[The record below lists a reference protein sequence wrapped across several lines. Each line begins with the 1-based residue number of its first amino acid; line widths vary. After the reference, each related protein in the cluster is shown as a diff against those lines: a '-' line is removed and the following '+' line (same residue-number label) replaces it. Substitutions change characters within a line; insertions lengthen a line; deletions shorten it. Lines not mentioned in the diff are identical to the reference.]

1 MCCSAWPARKGKE
14 SSKELFARKT
24 VVATSFVRGTPADA
38 EPRGALERSDVI
50 DELVLNAGL
59 AAAGMRFAGVR
70 PTSPKS
76 SDPSWASQSAIH
88 KYNQSHQSSKRGNTS
103 ELHSRQ
109 NGLLSANGSAEL
121 LAHGK
126 GIRTRQRT
134 ADSGENDQDA
144 ILCNLFSLCRH
155 RNDVGVK
162 NPAPIETWKR
172 PIGRSR
178 GNMMW
183 KCETGHP

>member
-24 VVATSFVRGTPADA
+24 VVATSFVRGTPVDA

-59 AAAGMRFAGVR
+59 APAGMRFAGVR

-126 GIRTRQRT
+126 GIRIRQRT
-134 ADSGENDQDA
+134 ADSGKTTRMLFYA
-144 ILCNLFSLCRH
+144 ICFHC
-155 RNDVGVK
+155 VGIATMSGSK
-162 NPAPIETWKR
+162 TRRQSRLGSAPLAGAGET
-172 PIGRSR
+172 
-178 GNMMW
+178 
-183 KCETGHP
+183 